1 MDNKMSSTAK
11 FCEKK
16 KFLKR
21 SQAKTKIKYIKKEIL
36 SLKEKFMKLEEYR
49 IEISHNSYILFNKE
63 KDYLNLLEI
72 ENQIR
77 YLFKDLF
84 QGKCDKK
91 EIYNN
96 IDVIKK
102 NLYTCELEE
111 VEIFY
116 NPYES
121 ENPFRVKFPFICFY
135 EDEEKKDNL
144 NYCIKNLKMKNWK

>member
-1 MDNKMSSTAK
+1 MCNKMTSTAK

-21 SQAKTKIKYIKKEIL
+21 TQAKTKIKYIKKEIL
-36 SLKEKFMKLEEYR
+36 SLKEKFMKSKGYR
-49 IEISHNSYILFNKE
+49 IEICQNSYILFNKE
-63 KDYLNLLEI
+63 KDYLNLLKI

-102 NLYTCELEE
+102 IY
-111 VEIFY
+111 VI
-116 NPYES
+116 
-121 ENPFRVKFPFICFY
+121 V
-135 EDEEKKDNL
+135 
-144 NYCIKNLKMKNWK
+144 NLKKLKFFIILMKVKILLELNFLIFVFMKMRKKKIT